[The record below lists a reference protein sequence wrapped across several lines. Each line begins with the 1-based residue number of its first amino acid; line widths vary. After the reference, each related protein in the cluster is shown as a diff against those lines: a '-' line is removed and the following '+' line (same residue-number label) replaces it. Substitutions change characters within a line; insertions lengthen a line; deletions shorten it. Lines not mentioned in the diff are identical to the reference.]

1 MAFII
6 SDPDRPLPP
15 RSACLGFPPRH
26 VCAAERCLLLTY
38 LLEKRKAGASEAPRC
53 CGTINLSGALCFPT
67 FTNAIVPIDCTIE
80 RKSTHILLHRRRFEL
95 HHVGRQEGCRC
106 HQRLFAGRVG
116 EKERCV
122 GEYAVLA
129 DCTAR
134 DGARVS
140 HGEDNRHQHARHKC
154 TWHKT
159 LHESIS
165 SKPPIAAPWLLFL
178 PGKQAHFLVI

>member
-1 MAFII
+1 MGRV
-6 SDPDRPLPP
+6 SLRYVK
-15 RSACLGFPPRH
+15 LGFLTTTNKPE
-26 VCAAERCLLLTY
+26 AAKNA
-38 LLEKRKAGASEAPRC
+38 EKRKAGASEAPRC
-53 CGTINLSGALCFPT
+53 CGTINLSGALRFPT

>member
-1 MAFII
+1 MGRVSLRKIRI
-6 SDPDRPLPP
+6 SHNNEQA
-15 RSACLGFPPRH
+15 RSR
-26 VCAAERCLLLTY
+26 
-38 LLEKRKAGASEAPRC
+38 EKRRKAPFASEAPRC
-53 CGTINLSGALCFPT
+53 FGTINLSGALRFPT

-80 RKSTHILLHRRRFEL
+80 RKSTHMLLHRRRFEL
-95 HHVGRQEGCRC
+95 HQEGCRC

-178 PGKQAHFLVI
+178 PGKQAHFLVMAGGPARR